1 MQTTN
6 DVVFVQLPDI
16 MSDCNRP
23 PHSSQFKAGGLK
35 IKRAGVP
42 LSLQILV
49 LGHGRRWEVPTQ
61 PPERF
66 IPKVPQKKNYTHARI
81 SLISDKSIGTFFHG
95 QTQNVCKLHHL
106 RKVHPT
112 SSGILNLLVPCE
124 WLVISLKQWLATHL
138 PSLDPSGPS
147 SNAQLHRRAPK
158 KFLARRARTR

>member
-49 LGHGRRWEVPTQ
+49 LGHGRRWKCPLNHLNDS
-61 PPERF
+61 F
-66 IPKVPQKKNYTHARI
+66 QKCHK
-81 SLISDKSIGTFFHG
+81 K
-95 QTQNVCKLHHL
+95 KLHTCPDLTDL
-106 RKVHPT
+106 RQVYRYIFSWPDPECLQAAPLTQGAPT
-112 SSGILNLLVPCE
+112 SSGILNLLVPVNGWSFRSNSDWQPTCRPRSIRAE
-124 WLVISLKQWLATHL
+124 QQCPAS
-138 PSLDPSGPS
+138 SSG
-147 SNAQLHRRAPK
+147 A
-158 KFLARRARTR
+158 